1 MRKVLAIVLIALAL
15 GGCENPTPIDEH
27 IIGFA
32 SNLSRAIIDGVGDL
46 QSDANGLKLYAS
58 YTLDGTPHQLLD
70 AEKLFFSNNTWNYT
84 NTRYWVTGL
93 SYSFCVVYPFSTP
106 CSYNN
111 GKITIANY
119 AGSPTGADLLYASY
133 SRDLTNSEDY
143 SPVPLRFNHAC
154 AALQFNIINASN
166 VTVYQV
172 SDIYLV
178 GLRNSGTFTFGADV
192 AAEWELGSSVVAAN
206 DKITFGGTNL
216 QNLPININLKQPLYS
231 GGAILVLPQDIA
243 DTNVTFH
250 VAIKRQG
257 SANSEEKTILLGQ
270 IGGSAPV
277 KWEAGKKYEY
287 TMTIKENEIVS
298 NVSVIPWVD
307 HYVDL

>member
-1 MRKVLAIVLIALAL
+1 MFVLI
-15 GGCENPTPIDEH
+15 GCDTPVETPRH
-27 IIGFA
+27 EIGF
-32 SNLSRAIIDGVGDL
+32 LSQVSRSIVDEVADL
-46 QSDANGLKLYAS
+46 YGQGIKLYGTV
-58 YTLDGTPHQLLD
+58 TLDNDVIRLFN
-70 AEKLFFSNNTWNYT
+70 AENLYYNTSAWDWCYD
-84 NTRYWVTGL
+84 NTRYWVPQAEHR
-93 SYSFCVVYPFSTP
+93 FCALWPYNTECTFSDQSAVVTLNHTSST
-106 CSYNN
+106 N
-111 GKITIANY
+111 
-119 AGSPTGADLLYASY
+119 GADLLYATAT
-133 SRDLTNSEDY
+133 RNLINSEDY
-143 SPVPLRFNHAC
+143 SAVPLSFSHAC

-166 VTVYQV
+166 VVISQV

-178 GLRNSGTFTFGADV
+178 GLCNSGTFTFGADV
-192 AAEWELGSSVVAAN
+192 AAEWVLGSSYVASN
-206 DKITFGGTNL
+206 DKTTFGGTNL

-243 DTNVTFH
+243 DTSVTFH

-298 NVSVIPWVD
+298 NVSVVPWVD